1 MDNPVR
7 AVSGPYGKP
16 MSVAERL
23 IPGDAE
29 VAAELGELWLDW
41 AQRCAEVGLDL
52 ARVDAQDWVGPAA
65 AAFTTRLAS
74 LPGRWHAAADAFT
87 TAGRAMTGFALL
99 LADAQTR
106 AEQAVALYAH
116 AERLSAQARAT
127 LGAAATAVQDPG
139 DPLRA
144 QATTQLSI
152 ARAEAAA
159 DLARI
164 LTTAALAAPAPPGPP
179 PTISVTRIG
188 VCANGPDGTCVPNH
202 STVITEQWDDHGVV
216 SYDGATVTVPAGTM
230 IPTPGITDRQTD
242 SEPGIPGLNQ
252 PPPSWQANQVDA
264 AYDATHDTSLDIGLP
279 FVLVTELI
287 DGTYQDVTH
296 PTVGSIAQAA
306 AGLTPL
312 GPYAKAGEIIR
323 DLDKLDHE
331 IKDVEKAEH
340 AAKDAERTI
349 DLAQAERD
357 GGHAIKQHVGMSDQY
372 LIDRKIPYASTFPDL
387 ATAEDATVENVAKN
401 SERIQQWLRGSG
413 SKLVIRSRTSSNAGK
428 LYERDTRK
436 FITPGGVET
445 VLIRTPSGFRILTS
459 YPIK

>member
-1 MDNPVR
+1 
-7 AVSGPYGKP
+7 

-41 AQRCAEVGLDL
+41 AQRCAEVALDL

-144 QATTQLSI
+144 QAITHLAT
-152 ARAEAAA
+152 ARAEAAEA
-159 DLARI
+159 AAELARI

-312 GPYAKAGEIIR
+312 GPYAKAGEIVR

-357 GGHAIKQHVGMSDQY
+357 GGHTIEKHVGKSDQY
-372 LIDRKIPYASTFPDL
+372 LIERKIPYASTFPDL
-387 ATAEDATVENVAKN
+387 ATAESATVQNIASH
-401 SERIQQWLRGSG
+401 SEQIQEWLRGSEPT
-413 SKLVIRSRTSSNAGK
+413 LTIDMRTDLTVGR
-428 LYERDTRK
+428 LYERATQK
-436 FITPGGVET
+436 FITPGGVRT
-445 VLIRTPSGFRILTS
+445 VLFRTSSGFRVHTS
-459 YPIK
+459 FPIP